1 MAEILSRN
9 NTESISYP
17 LILNNNRGKDVN
29 NITKPIKI
37 KKRQNLIL
45 KKSNSLNYITNTN
58 ENNSKTIE
66 IINSINLA
74 KNKNINKMNLKNNSY
89 ALDLFSKH
97 RAIDNESLQMNNR
110 QLKTEINKIKR
121 ILTNIKKKNSEKDNE
136 ISKQEVLIDQLLNIN
151 KQAYLNT
158 LSSLDTIPQ
167 NDGIEN
173 NIICNNLIC
182 KISKQYQ
189 ELQNSNKEKEKEIK
203 ELRKNYK
210 NSKMNELN
218 IENNI
223 LQNHYN
229 KYKNL

>member
-1 MAEILSRN
+1 MTEILSRN

-17 LILNNNRGKDVN
+17 LILNNNRGKDSN
-29 NITKPIKI
+29 NISKPTKI

-58 ENNSKTIE
+58 EINNSKTIE

-74 KNKNINKMNLKNNSY
+74 KNKKNNKMNLKNNSY

-136 ISKQEVLIDQLLNIN
+136 ISKQEVLIGCPSLGRSSVESALKKLVEDG
-151 KQAYLNT
+151 T
-158 LSSLDTIPQ
+158 LIRIGAGRKTLYARADS
-167 NDGIEN
+167 IE
-173 NIICNNLIC
+173 
-182 KISKQYQ
+182 
-189 ELQNSNKEKEKEIK
+189 E
-203 ELRKNYK
+203 
-210 NSKMNELN
+210 
-218 IENNI
+218 
-223 LQNHYN
+223 
-229 KYKNL
+229 

>member
-89 ALDLFSKH
+89 VFELFSKH
-97 RAIDNESLQMNNR
+97 RAIDNESLQVNNR
-110 QLKTEINKIKR
+110 QLKTEIKQIKKILR
-121 ILTNIKKKNSEKDNE
+121 NIKNKNSEKDNE
-136 ISKQEVLIDQLLNIN
+136 ISKQEVLIDKLLNIN

-158 LSSLDTIPQ
+158 LSSLDAFPK
-167 NDGIEN
+167 NDKIEN
-173 NIICNNLIC
+173 
-182 KISKQYQ
+182 
-189 ELQNSNKEKEKEIK
+189 
-203 ELRKNYK
+203 
-210 NSKMNELN
+210 
-218 IENNI
+218 
-223 LQNHYN
+223 
-229 KYKNL
+229 KY